1 MISVLIQLGDVEM
14 AQQTATEVDTKTQN
28 PEEESS
34 LTSLQ

>member
-1 MISVLIQLGDVEM
+1 MQLGDVEM
-14 AQQTATEVDTKTQN
+14 PQQITTEVDTKTQN